1 MNNVGSTGQEFF
13 FFLVAY
19 FVFFLFSFK
28 ADPRFSLKYKKP
40 PSYQHLFFISTVGT
54 VVMLSV
60 LVLLNLIFSRDL
72 VSVFNLNSLYFSWHD
87 ILLGL
92 LACLA
97 IFIFIMPMEALISSV
112 RRKFFNSYKSR
123 REDDVKKLIL
133 ASFPKSQT
141 RMFILLTITSLKAA
155 IFEEIIFRGYLL
167 GSLLLWVSPVIA
179 IIVSAVL
186 FFAGHLYQGI
196 FPSFLPFFGGLAFG
210 LAFFLTR
217 SLTVVIVAHFVG
229 DMIGLTIQ
237 AIVMSKK
244 NKD

>member
-1 MNNVGSTGQEFF
+1 MDNVGSSGQEFF

-28 ADPRFSLKYKKP
+28 ADPRFSLKYKKLP
-40 PSYQHLFFISTVGT
+40 PVQHLFLISTLGT
-54 VVMLSV
+54 AIMLSV
-60 LVLLNLIFSRDL
+60 LVLLNLISSRDL
-72 VSVFNLNSLYFSWHD
+72 IAVFNLNSLYFSWHD

-97 IFIFIMPMEALISSV
+97 ILLFIMPMDALISLV
-112 RRKFFNSYKSR
+112 RHKFFHSYKSR
-123 REDDVKKLIL
+123 REDEVKKLIL
-133 ASFPKSQT
+133 ASLPKSQT

-155 IFEEIIFRGYLL
+155 IFEELIFRGYLL

-186 FFAGHLYQGI
+186 FFIGHLYQGI

-210 LAFFLTR
+210 LVFFLTG
-217 SLTVVIVAHFVG
+217 SLTVVIIAHFVG
-229 DMIGLTIQ
+229 DMIGLTI
-237 AIVMSKK
+237 
-244 NKD
+244 